1 MKWKTESLGEIAFM
15 TSGGTP
21 SKKNPE
27 YYEKGTIPWVRSGEL
42 ENGAIRDTEIKITQA
57 GLDNSSAKILP
68 KGTLLIALYGAT
80 IGKLAWLDIEACTNQ
95 AVCGIFENEK
105 VSLKYLYYY
114 LLFHRPDLIKQ
125 GVGGAQ
131 ANISQTILKK
141 LMVSYPVDMDEQL
154 CIVARIEELFSE
166 LDNGVETL
174 RKTKQQ
180 LAVYRQAVLK
190 EAFESCEDKTVQQF
204 GDTLVDKPRNGY
216 SPKGVDYQTKYR
228 NLTLSATTS
237 GFFKEDCFKYI
248 DLDITDDSYLWVKHN
263 DILIQ
268 RANTI
273 EYVGTAVLYTGEDNQ
288 YVYPDLMMK
297 CHTKEGVLPQF
308 IVYQLQSA
316 VCRNHFRKNATG
328 TSGSMPKIN
337 QKTVMMAPV
346 IMVPYDNQRQIVE
359 NIESKLSVCDSIE
372 KTVDTALQQA
382 EAMRQSI
389 LKKAFEGK
397 L

>member
-27 YYEKGTIPWVRSGEL
+27 YYENGRIPWVRSGEL

-57 GLDNSSAKILP
+57 GLDNSSAKIFP

-80 IGKLAWLDIEACTNQ
+80 IGKLAWLDIDACTNQ
-95 AVCGIFENEK
+95 AVCGIFENDK

-114 LLFHRPDLIKQ
+114 LLLHRPDLIKQ
-125 GVGGAQ
+125 GIGGAQ

-141 LMVSYPVDMDEQL
+141 LMVSYPVDRGEQER
-154 CIVARIEELFSE
+154 IVARIEELFSE

-190 EAFESCEDKTVQQF
+190 DAFSACEKHASVSSVCTHVTDGDHMPPPKAASGIPFIMISNIDGNHIDFSTTAFVGRDYYENIDSKRRPQVGDILYSVTGSF
-204 GDTLVDKPRNGY
+204 GIPVLVDFEKEFCFQRHIALLRPNDSILSQY
-216 SPKGVDYQTKYR
+216 LYYAMQAPDVYAQASKG
-228 NLTLSATTS
+228 
-237 GFFKEDCFKYI
+237 
-248 DLDITDDSYLWVKHN
+248 
-263 DILIQ
+263 
-268 RANTI
+268 
-273 EYVGTAVLYTGEDNQ
+273 
-288 YVYPDLMMK
+288 
-297 CHTKEGVLPQF
+297 
-308 IVYQLQSA
+308 
-316 VCRNHFRKNATG
+316 ATG
-328 TSGSMPKIN
+328 TA
-337 QKTVMMAPV
+337 QKTVGLTV
-346 IMVPYDNQRQIVE
+346 LRKILIPYT
-359 NIESKLSVCDSIE
+359 ESKLKQEEIIRDIENKVSVCDSIE

-389 LKKAFEGK
+389 LKQAFEGSM
-397 L
+397 